1 MTDGAIIG
9 ITVAVCVLLICIG
22 ICIITVILVIYRRSR
37 AGAASS
43 SYSHRSNASA
53 AAITVPATSSTTAT
67 SDGYT
72 PCPAELGKMAE
83 LQQYRDDPAYPPPQ
97 STQPEPPPAYS
108 NAAVDYI
115 VHNTIA
121 NI

>member
-22 ICIITVILVIYRRSR
+22 VCIIIVILVIYYRRSR

-53 AAITVPATSSTTAT
+53 AAMTVPATSSTTAT

-108 NAAVDYI
+108 NAAVNYI
-115 VHNTIA
+115 VHTMIS
-121 NI
+121 